1 MNAHTL
7 KDSDFHLDGVV
18 PWGRRYGEY
27 AAFFALRG
35 DEGSILDCGAGPS
48 SFAAE
53 AHQQGLDV
61 IALDPLYVCDGEAI
75 RARFEATCAP
85 MMAGLRA
92 ARHRFVWSRYA
103 SPENIE
109 SLRREALSRFLQDY
123 ETGRTAGRYIA
134 ASLPELPLAD
144 QQFDLALVSH
154 FLFLYGDTLSA
165 AFHIAALE
173 ELLRVAGE
181 VRVFPLLNL
190 DGGPSSH
197 LPVVIAHFARRHVK
211 AELVPVDFEFQRGA
225 TRMLKLW
232 RD

>member
-1 MNAHTL
+1 MNADTL

-18 PWGRRYGEY
+18 PWGRRYDEY

-35 DEGSILDCGAGPS
+35 TEGSVLDCGAGPS

-53 AHQQGLDV
+53 AQQRGMNV
-61 IALDPLYVCDGEAI
+61 CALDPLYAYDGAVI
-75 RARFEATCAP
+75 KARFEATCAP

-92 ARHRFVWSRYA
+92 ARHRFVWSRYG

-109 SLRREALSRFLQDY
+109 KLRREALSLFLQDY
-123 ETGRTAGRYIA
+123 GSGKAAQRYIA
-134 ASLPELPLAD
+134 AALPALPFAD
-144 QQFDLALVSH
+144 QHFDLALVSH
-154 FLFLYGDTLSA
+154 FLFLYGDELSA
-165 AFHIAALE
+165 SFHIAALE

-181 VRVFPLLNL
+181 VRVFPLFNL

-197 LPVVIAHFARRHVK
+197 LPVVMAHFARSNVQ
-211 AELVPVDFEFQRGA
+211 AELVPVAFEFQRGA

-232 RD
+232 RG